1 MRTDLNLKSAPLKNP
16 LCVALDVDTEVEA
29 LSLID
34 QLQDVVGGFK
44 IGPRLLLKYGESF
57 AQKVAQMAPLFIDC
71 KFFDIPSTMEASV
84 KASFDMGASLV
95 TVHALSG
102 KEALSR
108 LAKLEIELSR
118 QRPFRILAVTVLT
131 SWDQKSVPQNLK
143 SQPISDHVRD
153 LSNECESAGIQSLVC
168 SAEEIS
174 ILKKEGRYL
183 LTPGIRFSLDDHG
196 DQKRVMA
203 PHEAIKAGSSALV
216 VGRPII
222 QSKSPRETAMDYL
235 TAIYE

>member
-1 MRTDLNLKSAPLKNP
+1 MMAVLNLKSAPLKNP

-34 QLQDVVGGFK
+34 QLKDVVGGFK
-44 IGPRLLLKYGESF
+44 IGPRLLLKHGESF
-57 AQKVAQMAPLFIDC
+57 AQKVAQAAPLFIDC

-84 KASFDMGASLV
+84 KASFEMGASLV

-102 KEALSR
+102 VEALSR
-108 LAKLEIELSR
+108 LAKLEAELSQ
-118 QRPFRILAVTVLT
+118 QRPIRILAVTVLT
-131 SWDQKSVPQNLK
+131 SWDQKSLPQNLK
-143 SQPISDHVRD
+143 AQPLSDHVRD
-153 LSNECESAGIQSLVC
+153 LAQLCESAGIQSLVC

-174 ILKKEGRYL
+174 LLKKEGRYL
-183 LTPGIRFSLDDHG
+183 LTPGIRFSLEDHG

-203 PHEAIKAGSSALV
+203 PQEAIKVGSSALV